1 MFRDLLRQAP
11 PAPRHDDRSRAP
23 SRAPSL
29 ALLEAAFVDWVDGWA
44 RPDVL
49 VVGGDTGSTIPLDS
63 ALVTLRS
70 STKPLDPAHGRLLGL
85 AGEACVGRA
94 AERLLHA
101 RLDPDGPRCRSFR
114 AAGYYL
120 IGLALLESDALRTA
134 VDVGPGETC
143 PAAMGR

>member
-1 MFRDLLRQAP
+1 MFRDLLPRVR
-11 PAPRHDDRSRAP
+11 PAPRQDDRCTG
-23 SRAPSL
+23 PSL

-49 VVGGDTGSTIPLDS
+49 IVGGVAGSIIPLDQ
-63 ALVTLRS
+63 ALVALRASTLR
-70 STKPLDPAHGRLLGL
+70 LDPAHGRLLGL
-85 AGEACVGRA
+85 AGAASVGHA

-120 IGLALLESDALRTA
+120 IGLAHLESDALLTA
-134 VDVGPGETC
+134 VDVGPGSTC
-143 PAAMGR
+143 PTAMGG